1 MKQVYSVF
9 SAASARMAAVLICII
24 GFQTVL
30 PANLSAQIWEP
41 EGVNMPG
48 GWNGWTNPPVNN
60 LALASSTQVPGGRI
74 VKYPAG
80 IARWQ
85 TIFSVAA
92 SGGDLVGGT
101 YPWLFT
107 SGATGNPWGNKWCG
121 TTVQMNTL
129 QNYAYQSGPD
139 NSVTLLNGKW
149 YTVNFEDAGY
159 NANRAIFMETS
170 AEPVSITA
178 MSLPATVYAFDPAVI
193 TLTLSALPSAQE
205 VFYVRYSIDGWST
218 SSLAP
223 VTMAGTTGTAII
235 PGQPAGTSVNYYS
248 FSSTVAGLTADYDL
262 YTIRI
267 NSGNGT
273 NYTYT
278 VTNPPAVI
286 SFASLDGPAID
297 TVETG
302 SSLFLAGK
310 VTVPGVTGNPTPATG
325 MQAWLGYSTTDTD
338 PSGWTSWVPA
348 TFTGPVAGS
357 DHYHADLGLAIT
369 TPGLYWFAVRFKY
382 NTDPYVYGGYS
393 ASGGGFWNGTTNI
406 SGQLLVAV
414 PAVPLTRTLDNVIVA
429 SEQTACYDAKLT
441 ITATGFIVQTG
452 GTATLV
458 AGQNILLEPG
468 VIVQTGGNLH
478 GYITTTGQYCWTGD
492 ALTGNG
498 PSPANAPGQSGE
510 GIRIYPNPAQD
521 LISVSAPGTGS
532 ASRIE
537 VTDLHGRKVFSGS
550 SGTSVVH
557 SVDVSSLPAGVYIV
571 RLILGNEVRTG
582 KLIRE

>member
-1 MKQVYSVF
+1 MKKVYNIF
-9 SAASARMAAVLICII
+9 IAAPVRIAAIVVCMIGLQLIAPDK
-24 GFQTVL
+24 V
-30 PANLSAQIWEP
+30 NAQIWEP
-41 EGVNMPG
+41 EGINMPG

-60 LALASSTQVPGGRI
+60 LALASSTQVTGGRI

-85 TIFSVAA
+85 TIFSVAS
-92 SGGDLVGGT
+92 SGGDLTGGT
-101 YPWLFT
+101 YSWLFT
-107 SGATGNPWGNKWCG
+107 SGSTGNPWGNKWCG

-139 NSVTLLNGKW
+139 NSVTLVNGKW
-149 YTVNFEDAGY
+149 YTVVYEDAGY

-178 MSLPATVYAFDPAVI
+178 MSLPTTVYAFDPAVI
-193 TLTLSALPSAQE
+193 TLTLSALPAPEE

-248 FSSTVAGLTADYDL
+248 FSSTVPGLTTNYDL

-286 SFASLDGPAID
+286 SFASLDGPAVD
-297 TVETG
+297 TAEIG
-302 SSLFLAGK
+302 SSLFPGGK
-310 VTVPGVTGNPTPATG
+310 VTVPGITGNALPAAG
-325 MQAWLGYSTTDTD
+325 MQAWLGYGAADTD
-338 PSGWTSWVPA
+338 PSGWTNWVPA
-348 TFTGPVAGS
+348 SFTGPVSGS

-369 TPGLYWFAVRFKY
+369 TPGLYWFAIRFKY

-393 ASGGGFWNGTTNI
+393 ATGGGFWNGTTNI
-406 SGQLLVAV
+406 SGQLLMTV
-414 PAVPLTRTLDNVIVA
+414 PAVPLTRTLDNVTVA
-429 SEQTACYDAKLT
+429 SEQNVCYDAKLT
-441 ITATGFIVQTG
+441 ITATGFVVQTG
-452 GTATLV
+452 GAATLI

-468 VIVQTGGNLH
+468 VIVQPGGMLH
-478 GYITTTGQYCWTGD
+478 GYITTTGQYCWASDAPLAAGNLPGD
-492 ALTGNG
+492 LTVRSN
-498 PSPANAPGQSGE
+498 
-510 GIRIYPNPAQD
+510 GIRIYPNPARNIVT
-521 LISVSAPGTGS
+521 ISAAGATAGT
-532 ASRIE
+532 RIE
-537 VTDLHGRKVFSGS
+537 ITDMHGRTVLSTLFGS
-550 SGTSVVH
+550 DTQQNL
-557 SVDVSSLPAGVYIV
+557 DVSSLPSGIYAV
-571 RLILGNEVRTG
+571 RMVLGNEVCTG
-582 KLIRE
+582 MLIRE